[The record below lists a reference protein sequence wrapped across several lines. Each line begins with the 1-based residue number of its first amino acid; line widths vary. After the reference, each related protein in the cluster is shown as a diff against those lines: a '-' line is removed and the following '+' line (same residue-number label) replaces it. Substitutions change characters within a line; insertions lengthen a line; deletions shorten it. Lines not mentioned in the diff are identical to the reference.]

1 MKQLILVLVL
11 GGLFSLT
18 NTIKAQVSY
27 SYDEAGNRILR
38 HVIVMKAPQNAKKAV
53 VDSTAQK
60 ESLGEQEIIIY
71 PNPTR
76 GILKIE
82 LKGKMP
88 ETPVQLVLMDSNGRP
103 LIKRELI
110 QSPELLDITAYPAT
124 WYLMRI
130 IRGTEVKEW
139 KIIKQ

>member
-1 MKQLILVLVL
+1 MKQSILVLVL
-11 GGLFSLT
+11 GGLFSLS
-18 NTIKAQVSY
+18 NTTKAQVSY

-38 HVIVMKAPQNAKKAV
+38 HVIVMRAPQNEKKAV

-88 ETPVQLVLMDSNGRP
+88 DTPVQLVLMDSNGRP

-110 QSPELLDITAYPAT
+110 QSPELLDITAYPTT

>member
-11 GGLFSLT
+11 GGLFSLS
-18 NTIKAQVSY
+18 NTTKAQVSY

-38 HVIVMKAPQNAKKAV
+38 HVIVMRAPQNEKKAV

-88 ETPVQLVLMDSNGRP
+88 DTPVQLVLMDSNGRP

-110 QSPELLDITAYPAT
+110 QSPELLDITAYPTT